1 MVAFHD
7 AFLYIGVN
15 NPHIPMPKKDFS
27 ILVVDDEEAFR
38 YLLTSLITSAGYK
51 VDTVVDGVA
60 AINAVQGK
68 LYHAVLLDVKMPK
81 VDGIEVLKFIKNNY
95 PGVEVIMLT
104 GAADVKTAVEC
115 MRLGAYDFITKP
127 TTADVLLATINRA
140 LERRQLLIDNILMK
154 DALDRLQGSH
164 EMVGQSD
171 AFRKVLEIAAKV
183 APTESTVL
191 IQGPSGTGKELIA
204 SFIYKNSLRSD
215 LPFVTLN
222 CASIPDTLIESEL
235 FGYEKGAFTDAHATK
250 PGIVEIANKGTLFL
264 DEIGDISPVVQ
275 PKILRFIQSGE
286 FRRVGGNTSLNADV
300 RILSAT
306 NKNLKEEVRE
316 GRFREDLLYR
326 VNVITIDIPPLRDR
340 KEDIPLLV
348 ASFLANR
355 MKTKVTTSI
364 STDAMEVLVDYNWPG
379 NIRELENVI
388 ERAAI
393 LCVNHVIEPRDFSL
407 PNAPAS
413 MLLQGGRSDQKIGT
427 AIPLKEIERFHIE
440 AVLRSFRGNKA
451 ESAKILGISLKTLY
465 TKIQQYQIKLN

>member
-1 MVAFHD
+1 MA
-7 AFLYIGVN
+7 
-15 NPHIPMPKKDFS
+15 KKDFS
-27 ILVVDDEEAFR
+27 ILVVDDEETFR
-38 YLLTSLITSAGYK
+38 YLLTSLITNAGYQ
-51 VDTVVDGVA
+51 VDTVTDGVA

-68 LYHAVLLDVKMPK
+68 LYHVVLLDVKMPK

-95 PGVEVIMLT
+95 PGVEVVMLT

-115 MRLGAYDFITKP
+115 MRIGAYDFITKP
-127 TTADVLLATINRA
+127 TTADELLATIGRA

-154 DALDRLQGSH
+154 DALDRLQGSQ
-164 EMVGQSD
+164 EIVGQSD
-171 AFRKVLEIAAKV
+171 VFRKVLEVAAKV

-191 IQGPSGTGKELIA
+191 IQGPSGTGKELVA
-204 SFIYKNSLRSD
+204 NFIYKNSLRTGQ
-215 LPFVTLN
+215 PFVTLN

-235 FGYEKGAFTDAHATK
+235 FGYEKGAFTDARATK

-264 DEIGDISPVVQ
+264 DEVGDISPLVQ

-286 FRRVGGNTSLNADV
+286 FRRVGGNTALNADV

-306 NKNLKEEVRE
+306 NKNLKEEARE

-326 VNVITIDIPPLRDR
+326 LNVITIDIPPLRER

-355 MKTKVTTSI
+355 MKTKVKTSI
-364 STDAMEVLVDYNWPG
+364 SAKAMEVLVDYDWPG

-393 LCVNHVIEPRDFSL
+393 LCHNNVIEPQDFSL
-407 PNAPAS
+407 PNTSAS
-413 MLLQGGRSDQKIGT
+413 VLASGVRTEQKIGT
-427 AIPLKEIERFHIE
+427 ALPLKEIERLHIQG
-440 AVLRSFRGNKA
+440 VLRAFRGNKA

>member
-7 AFLYIGVN
+7 AFLYISED
-15 NPHIPMPKKDFS
+15 NPQIPMPKKDFS
-27 ILVVDDEEAFR
+27 ILVVDDEETFR
-38 YLLTSLITSAGYK
+38 YLLTSLITTAGYK
-51 VDTVVDGVA
+51 VDTVSDGVA

-115 MRLGAYDFITKP
+115 MRIGAYDFITKP
-127 TTADVLLATINRA
+127 TTADELLATINRA
-140 LERRQLLIDNILMK
+140 IERRQLLIDNILMK

-171 AFRKVLEIAAKV
+171 AFRKVLEVAAKV

-204 SFIYKNSLRSD
+204 SFIYKNSLRTEQ
-215 LPFVTLN
+215 PFVTLN

-235 FGYEKGAFTDAHATK
+235 FGHEKGAFTDARATK

-286 FRRVGGNTSLNADV
+286 FRRVGGNTALNADV

-326 VNVITIDIPPLRDR
+326 LNVITIEIPPLRDR
-340 KEDIPLLV
+340 KQDIPLLV

-355 MKTKVTTSI
+355 MKTKVTTTI
-364 STDAMEVLVDYNWPG
+364 STRAMEVLVDYDWPG

-393 LCVNHVIEPRDFSL
+393 LCHNNLIEPQDFSL

-413 MLLQGGRSDQKIGT
+413 VLTSGGRSDQKIGT
-427 AIPLKEIERFHIE
+427 ALPLKEIERLHIE
-440 AVLRSFRGNKA
+440 GVLRTFRGNKA

-465 TKIQQYQIKLN
+465 TKIQQYQIKLT

>member
-1 MVAFHD
+1 MT
-7 AFLYIGVN
+7 
-15 NPHIPMPKKDFS
+15 MPKKDFS

-38 YLLTSLITSAGYK
+38 YLLTSLINSAGYQ
-51 VDTVVDGVA
+51 VDTVIDGVS

-68 LYHAVLLDVKMPK
+68 LYHVVLLDVKMPK
-81 VDGIEVLKFIKNNY
+81 VDGIEVLRFIKNNY
-95 PGVEVIMLT
+95 PGIEVIMLT

-115 MRLGAYDFITKP
+115 MRIGAYDFITKP
-127 TTADVLLATINRA
+127 TTADELLATINRA

-171 AFRKVLEIAAKV
+171 IFRRVLEVAAKV

-204 SFIYKNSLRSD
+204 NFIYKNSLRTD
-215 LPFVTLN
+215 QPFVTLN

-235 FGYEKGAFTDAHATK
+235 FGYEKGAFTDARATK

-286 FRRVGGNTSLNADV
+286 FRRVGGNTALNADV

-326 VNVITIDIPPLRDR
+326 LNVITIEIPPLRER
-340 KEDIPLLV
+340 KQDIPLLV

-355 MKTKVTTSI
+355 MKTKVQTSI
-364 STDAMEVLVDYNWPG
+364 STKAMEVLVDYDWPG

-393 LCVNHVIEPRDFSL
+393 LCHNHVIEPQDFSL

-413 MLLQGGRSDQKIGT
+413 VFASGGRSDQKIGT
-427 AIPLKEIERFHIE
+427 ALPLKEIEHLHIE
-440 AVLRSFRGNKA
+440 GVLRAFRGNKA

>member
-1 MVAFHD
+1 MT
-7 AFLYIGVN
+7 
-15 NPHIPMPKKDFS
+15 MPKKDFS

-38 YLLTSLITSAGYK
+38 YLLTSLINSAGYQ
-51 VDTVVDGVA
+51 VDTVIDGVS

-68 LYHAVLLDVKMPK
+68 LYHVVLLDVKMPK
-81 VDGIEVLKFIKNNY
+81 VDGIEVLRFIKNNY
-95 PGVEVIMLT
+95 PGIEVIMLT

-115 MRLGAYDFITKP
+115 MRIGAYDFITKP
-127 TTADVLLATINRA
+127 TTADELLATINRA

-171 AFRKVLEIAAKV
+171 IFRRVLEVAAKV

-204 SFIYKNSLRSD
+204 NFIYKNSLRTD
-215 LPFVTLN
+215 QPFVTLN

-235 FGYEKGAFTDAHATK
+235 FGYEKGAFTDARATK
-250 PGIVEIANKGTLFL
+250 PGIEEIANKGTLFL

-286 FRRVGGNTSLNADV
+286 FRRVGGNTALNADV

-326 VNVITIDIPPLRDR
+326 LNVITIEIPPLRER
-340 KEDIPLLV
+340 KQDIPLLV

-355 MKTKVTTSI
+355 MKTKVQTSI
-364 STDAMEVLVDYNWPG
+364 STKAMEVLVDYDWPG

-393 LCVNHVIEPRDFSL
+393 LCHNHVIEPQDFSL

-413 MLLQGGRSDQKIGT
+413 VFASGGRSDQKIGT
-427 AIPLKEIERFHIE
+427 ALPLKEIEHLHIE
-440 AVLRSFRGNKA
+440 GVLRAFRGNKA